1 MRIYREKSSLFGPV
15 DRLVIDLETESEQNA
30 NNLGLLFNAYAAEF
44 SSVADECGQDFVIPL
59 GDVIVYLFGA
69 EERKQAAWRMA
80 HPDCGDFDIYFMSVS
95 GRPVEIWGDVRR
107 VKDGLH
113 KGALVVNNLSLGHE
127 MMHALRVILSGWMI
141 RNEDEGVL
149 LSPDKYEK
157 I

>member
-59 GDVIVYLFGA
+59 GDVIVYLFGSEA
-69 EERKQAAWRMA
+69 RKQAAWRRA
-80 HPDCGDFDIYFMSVS
+80 HPDCDFDIYFMSVS
-95 GRPVEIWGDVRR
+95 SQPVEIWGDVRR
-107 VKDGLH
+107 VKTGPY

-127 MMHALRVILSGWMI
+127 MMHALRIVISGWMI